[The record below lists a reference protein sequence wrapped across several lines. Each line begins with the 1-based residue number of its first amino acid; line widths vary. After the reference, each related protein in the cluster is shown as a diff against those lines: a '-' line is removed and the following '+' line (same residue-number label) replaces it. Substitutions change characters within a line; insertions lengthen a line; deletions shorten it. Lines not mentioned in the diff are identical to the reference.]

1 MVPMTDFITYR
12 ETTEY
17 TIALPRDDDEAD
29 EMYGEGERRNV
40 KVISKEEIG
49 RHHEPDYALGTDMD
63 AELFFLLKDDV
74 RIFESRSH
82 DAVVDHCGS
91 LGDDVS
97 RVFRFGDLED
107 QDKFWRVNAESKAA
121 AEARKAAEASARG
134 VTTDQLWTDIMEGTP
149 PVDEAVPITSADI
162 NRQTAGQMDKWSK

>member
-1 MVPMTDFITYR
+1 MQYCSGPVRPRTGSVHMTPMTDFITYR

-17 TIALPRDDDEAD
+17 TIALPRNDYEAD
-29 EMYGEGERRNV
+29 QMYGEGERRDV

-49 RHHEPDYALGTDMD
+49 RRHEVDYSLGCDLT
-63 AELFFLLKDDV
+63 AELYFLLKDGV

-97 RVFRFGDLED
+97 QVFRFGDLENPD
-107 QDKFWRVNAESKAA
+107 KSWDVMAVAGRSLTTPAGRTVSQDARVLVSSGPKLPAWPG
-121 AEARKAAEASARG
+121 RPRHH
-134 VTTDQLWTDIMEGTP
+134 Q
-149 PVDEAVPITSADI
+149 
-162 NRQTAGQMDKWSK
+162 